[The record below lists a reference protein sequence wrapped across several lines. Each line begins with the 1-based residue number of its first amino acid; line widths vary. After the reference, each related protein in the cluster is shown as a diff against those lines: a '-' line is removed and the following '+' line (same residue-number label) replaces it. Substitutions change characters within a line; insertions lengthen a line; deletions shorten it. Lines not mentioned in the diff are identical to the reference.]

1 MLVDRLGNSALSTAQ
16 SVGEDHGLLAALAHR
31 IHEQSVVLTSADL
44 YRVMGCIA
52 IALLLLVPV
61 LPTRIYPPWCTTPPS
76 SR

>member
-1 MLVDRLGNSALSTAQ
+1 MLVDRLGNNALIAAQ
-16 SVGEDHGLLAALAHR
+16 SVGADHGLATLAQR
-31 IHEQSVVLTSADL
+31 IHQQSIVLTSADL

-52 IALLLLVPV
+52 LALLLLVPV